1 MESGITKGRTVSG
14 QGGPGTGESPG
25 PGRGAEGLLA
35 GRYRLGEAL
44 GDGTTGTVRRAVDTA
59 LDREV
64 AVKEVTVGGLP
75 PEELAALYARILR
88 KTREAARIR
97 HANAVTVFDVLEQD
111 GRPWI
116 VMELVDGR
124 SLADVLSK
132 EGTLRPRDAAR
143 LAQPLLGALQQAH
156 RIGVLHGDVT
166 PASVLLEHSGRVVL
180 TGFGLAAFE
189 GPADLARIVSAVG
202 SAAYVAPE
210 LAVGPPG
217 PPSDL
222 WSLGATLYSALEGEP
237 PFRRAKDA
245 ETLQAVAADPLP
257 PPRHAGPLAPVVE
270 ALLSKDPDQ
279 RPDAEQ
285 ARRMLADVVAK
296 PSVTATQPIT
306 PPPPPPPPPQREPHP
321 PPTVPAPVPVPAAG
335 GTAAGGQAPPP
346 PGAPGGGRPRRKA
359 RVRALITA
367 VSLVLGLLGGGLAV
381 WKLTSSPHHAPQPVP
396 STAPSTPP
404 SAPPAPPAPPPP
416 AQPPTGTPAAAPQQV
431 VQDYYAAIN
440 NHDYARAWEL
450 GGKNLGGSYGEFV
463 KGFATTASDSVTVT
477 SVSGDTVGV
486 QLDATQTDGSHRY
499 FSGTF
504 TVNNGEIVSAAVQ
517 RR

>member
-1 MESGITKGRTVSG
+1 MSG
-14 QGGPGTGESPG
+14 QGGPGTGGSPG
-25 PGRGAEGLLA
+25 PGPGAEGLLA
-35 GRYRLGEAL
+35 GRYRLGETL
-44 GDGTTGTVRRAVDTA
+44 GGGTTGTVRRATDTV

-75 PEELAALYARILR
+75 PEELAALYSRILW

-156 RIGVLHGDVT
+156 RAGVLHGDVT

-210 LAVGPPG
+210 LAAGPPG

-237 PFRRAKDA
+237 PFRRATDA
-245 ETLQAVAADPLP
+245 ETLRAVAADPLP
-257 PPRHAGPLAPVVE
+257 PPRHAGSLAPVVE
-270 ALLSKDPDQ
+270 ALLSKDPDR

-285 ARRMLADVVAK
+285 ARRMLADVVAR

-306 PPPPPPPPPQREPHP
+306 PPPSPSPPPPPP
-321 PPTVPAPVPVPAAG
+321 
-335 GTAAGGQAPPP
+335 PPP
-346 PGAPGGGRPRRKA
+346 PGAPSGGPPRRKA

-404 SAPPAPPAPPPP
+404 SAPPAPATPPAP
-416 AQPPTGTPAAAPQQV
+416 AQPPNGTPAAAPQQV

-440 NHDYARAWEL
+440 NHDYARAWKL

-486 QLDATQTDGSHRY
+486 ELDATQTDGSHRY

>member
-1 MESGITKGRTVSG
+1 MSA

-25 PGRGAEGLLA
+25 RGRGAEELLA
-35 GRYRLGEAL
+35 GRYRLG
-44 GDGTTGTVRRAVDTA
+44 GTPGAGTMGTVRRAVDTA
-59 LDREV
+59 LDRDV
-64 AVKEVTVGGLP
+64 AVKEVTVSGLP
-75 PEELAALYARILR
+75 PEELTALYSRILR
-88 KTREAARIR
+88 TARAAAGVR
-97 HANAVTVFDVLEQD
+97 HVNAVTVFDVLEQD

-124 SLADVLSK
+124 SLADVLSG

-156 RIGVLHGDVT
+156 RVGVLHGDVT

-180 TGFGLAAFE
+180 TGFGLAVFE

-210 LAVGPPG
+210 LAEGPPG

-222 WSLGATLYSALEGEP
+222 WSLGATLYSALEGAP
-237 PFRRAKDA
+237 PFRRATDA
-245 ETLQAVAADPLP
+245 ETLRAVAADPLP
-257 PPRHAGPLAPVVE
+257 QPRHAGPLTPVIE
-270 ALLSKDPDQ
+270 ALLRKDPDQ

-285 ARRMLADVVAK
+285 ARRMLADAVAG

-306 PPPPPPPPPQREPHP
+306 PPPSPPPPPPPPPQRVTRETRP
-321 PPTVPAPVPVPAAG
+321 PPTVPVPAPVPVPAAG
-335 GTAAGGQAPPP
+335 GTGPGGQAPHP
-346 PGAPGGGRPRRKA
+346 PGAPAGNRPRRKA
-359 RVRALITA
+359 RIRALITA
-367 VSLVLGLLGGGLAV
+367 ASLLLALIGGGLTV

-404 SAPPAPPAPPPP
+404 SAPPAPPAP
-416 AQPPTGTPAAAPQQV
+416 AQPPNGTPAAAPQQV
-431 VQDYYAAIN
+431 VQDYYAAISN
-440 NHDYARAWEL
+440 RDYRRAWDL
-450 GGKNLGGSYGEFV
+450 GGKNLGGSYEEFA

-477 SVSGDTVGV
+477 SVSGNTVGV

>member
-1 MESGITKGRTVSG
+1 MSG
-14 QGGPGTGESPG
+14 QGGPGTGGSPG
-25 PGRGAEGLLA
+25 PGPGAERLLA
-35 GRYRLGEAL
+35 GRYRLGESL
-44 GDGTTGTVRRAVDTA
+44 GDGTTGTVRRATDTV

-64 AVKEVTVGGLP
+64 AVKEVTVSGLP
-75 PEELAALYARILR
+75 PEELAALYSRILR

-116 VMELVDGR
+116 VMELVDGH

-156 RIGVLHGDVT
+156 RAGVLHGDVT

-189 GPADLARIVSAVG
+189 VPADLARIVSAVG

-222 WSLGATLYSALEGEP
+222 WSLGATLYCALEGGP
-237 PFRRAKDA
+237 PFRRATDA
-245 ETLQAVAADPLP
+245 ETLRAVAADPLP
-257 PPRHAGPLAPVVE
+257 PPRHAGSLAPVVE
-270 ALLSKDPDQ
+270 ALLGKDPDQ

-285 ARRMLADVVAK
+285 ARRMLADVVAR
-296 PSVTATQPIT
+296 PSSVTATQPIT
-306 PPPPPPPPPQREPHP
+306 PPPPPPPPPQRETRETHP
-321 PPTVPAPVPVPAAG
+321 PPTVPVPPPAPAAA
-335 GTAAGGQAPPP
+335 GTGAGGPPP
-346 PGAPGGGRPRRKA
+346 RPPGTPAGGRPRRA
-359 RVRALITA
+359 PRMRALITA
-367 VSLVLGLLGGGLAV
+367 VSLLVALIGGGLTV
-381 WKLTSSPHHAPQPVP
+381 WKLTSSPHHAPQSVP
-396 STAPSTPP
+396 SSTAPSTPP
-404 SAPPAPPAPPPP
+404 SAPGGAPSAPPAPPP
-416 AQPPTGTPAAAPQQV
+416 AQPPNGTPAAAPQQV
-431 VQDYYAAIN
+431 VQDYYAAIS
-440 NHDYARAWEL
+440 NHDYARAWQL
-450 GGKNLGGSYGEFV
+450 GGKNLGGSYEEFV

-486 QLDATQTDGSHRY
+486 ELDATQTDGSHRY